1 MAGAITMKLNAHSVY
16 SFSSASR
23 WFEDACPASIR
34 MTKGMK
40 GSSNPAAE
48 QGTAA
53 HELGEFCIRFGI
65 LPSDCIG
72 MTFNKHVVDEAMA
85 EAVALYVGYANDLHI
100 KTGVKPELEKRVVM
114 TSLGREDVYG
124 TSDFTLLDV
133 ATRTLYNADYKH
145 GYGLVEVVDCKQL
158 IGYAISALDT
168 MDAWSLVDKVVITII
183 QPRKQ
188 HVDGCIR
195 SHTYTIAELT
205 QWQSRF
211 ANSIRLAE
219 DPTTKPVAG
228 DHCLY
233 CVKAKCRARFLH
245 VLDIAAPDAPDEE
258 LTDVEVGII
267 YSQLDIVKRFSD
279 RITEQQLEITR
290 TTGLVPEGYK
300 PVKSIQRAKVL
311 DVKGLIEAVEAEGLD
326 QSVIYD
332 NRIKSKTAAKKT
344 LPADI
349 LNKFF
354 VVPESTTT
362 IAKLN
367 DNRPAIRIGSASGV
381 FTPIK

>member
-1 MAGAITMKLNAHSVY
+1 MKLNTVTTALHSVY

-40 GSSNPAAE
+40 GGTNPAAE

-65 LPSDCIG
+65 SPVDCIG

-85 EAVALYVGYANDLHI
+85 EAVALYTGYANDLHI

-114 TSLGREDVYG
+114 SSLGREDVYG

-195 SHTYTIAELT
+195 SHTYTIAELKE
-205 QWQSRF
+205 WQSRF

-233 CVKAKCRARFLH
+233 CIKAKCRARFLH

-311 DVKGLIEAVEAEGLD
+311 DEKGLIEAVEAEGLD

-344 LPADI
+344 LPVAI

>member
-1 MAGAITMKLNAHSVY
+1 MKLNAVTTALHSVY

-40 GSSNPAAE
+40 GGTNPAAE

-53 HELGEFCIRFGI
+53 HELGEFCIRFGT
-65 LPSDCIG
+65 LPVDCIG

-100 KTGVKPELEKRVVM
+100 KTGVKPEIEKRVVM
-114 TSLGREDVYG
+114 SSLGREDVYG

-188 HVDGCIR
+188 HIDGCIR
-195 SHTYTIAELT
+195 SHTYTVAELKE
-205 QWQSRF
+205 WQSRF

-228 DHCLY
+228 EHCLW

-332 NRIKSKTAAKKT
+332 NRIKSKTAAKET